1 MKGKRELIIK
11 VIKYFSLLGIVL
23 VIVLKV
29 LRFEKFLVLY
39 RLEYVV
45 FLKEIYSFFVFVEFE
60 F

>member
-23 VIVLKV
+23 IIVLKV

-45 FLKEIYSFFVFVEFE
+45 FLKEIYSFFVFVEFK

>member
-45 FLKEIYSFFVFVEFE
+45 FLKEIYSFFVFVEFK